1 MSDLQAALGLAQL
14 PKLETF
20 WDRRRAIA
28 KAYDDAFAA
37 LPEIVD
43 SRCRRTFAA
52 PITSTSGSICPH
64 VSWLPSSDT
73 ATGER
78 LWSASMGMEI
88 SVQWSN

>member
-1 MSDLQAALGLAQL
+1 MSDLQATLGLAQL

-43 SRCRRTFAA
+43 SR
-52 PITSTSGSICPH
+52 
-64 VSWLPSSDT
+64 
-73 ATGER
+73 
-78 LWSASMGMEI
+78 
-88 SVQWSN
+88 